1 MNERIKM
8 RLVSLLI
15 FITLSPLATFAQ
27 PHFAND
33 TIAFQKFLK
42 DCPFPATNMYLI
54 QAIWVEMKP
63 KRYKVV
69 DYYTHT
75 SSSEYPSLQYQQSN
89 PQYNPHYDLVGSPT
103 SQFFCDYIFSD
114 PHYAKY
120 NGATLMNL
128 LKRDLK
134 YLQDSVRESGMDV
147 DSVKEIMVE
156 RLAAFDKA
164 AYYKPIFFAD
174 IYSKYKGNYR
184 KYVDALF
191 RKSLIT
197 SSKRLRSFTAYA
209 RKKMLLKDM
218 GFQFTLSLALYDLW
232 IKQVKEGTRQL
243 AEP

>member
-1 MNERIKM
+1 MNTMDSK
-8 RLVSLLI
+8 RLILLAIIAMLSSLGCI
-15 FITLSPLATFAQ
+15 AQ

-42 DCPFPATNMYLI
+42 NCPFPATNMYLI

-63 KRYKVV
+63 KKYRIV

-75 SSSEYPSLQYQQSN
+75 SSSDYPSLQYQQNN
-89 PQYNPHYDLVGSPT
+89 PQYNPHYDLVGSPD
-103 SQFFCDYIFSD
+103 SRYFCDYLFSD

-134 YLQDSVRESGMDV
+134 YLQDSIRENGLNV
-147 DSVKEIMVE
+147 DSVKSVMVE
-156 RLAAFDKA
+156 RLKAFDKA

-174 IYSKYKGNYR
+174 IYCRYKGDYH

-197 SSKRLRSFTAYA
+197 SPKRLRSFTAYA

-243 AEP
+243 TEP